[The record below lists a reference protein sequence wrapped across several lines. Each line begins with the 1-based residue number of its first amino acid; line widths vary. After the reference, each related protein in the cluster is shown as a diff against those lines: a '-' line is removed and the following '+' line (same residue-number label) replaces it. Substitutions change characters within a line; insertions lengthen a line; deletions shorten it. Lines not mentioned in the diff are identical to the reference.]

1 MPRLLTRLFRDRRG
15 GTLTTFAIALPA
27 LATLAFGVIDLAS
40 VHTDKSR
47 LQDLADATAL
57 AAAKQLSIVDD
68 TGIAERAKSA
78 ITQQLAPIASRLN
91 YGVTTTIAADKSNV
105 TVAID
110 GTRTSFFGNM
120 LPPGGWPV
128 HVKATAATMAKLPL
142 CVLSTGQTKA
152 DELGMKDSAKLTAPD
167 CLVHSNGDVSVDG
180 VSWLQAAA
188 TQASG
193 VATGRISPAPYSS
206 APEISDP
213 FDGINLKIPLALCTP
228 LDLLFVA
235 GVQVLS
241 PGVHCGNLKA
251 MKSSTVQLLPGEHYF
266 MRGTLALQDNSV
278 LTGDNVVM
286 IFDKDSTFAFTGS
299 SQIRLRGRRS
309 GDFSGFVIAT
319 TRANTNTFSISS
331 TAAREIL
338 GTIYIPAATLQVD
351 GSGNTVADQSAWTV
365 VVAKSLKMTGSANL
379 VVNANYNQSSVP
391 VPHGVGPSAGVVLAH

>member
-1 MPRLLTRLFRDRRG
+1 MFGLLSRLLRDRRG

-40 VHTDKSR
+40 VHADQSK

-57 AAAKQLSIVDD
+57 SAAKQLSIVDD

-78 ITQQLAPIASRLN
+78 IVQQLAPIAPRLK

-142 CVLSTGQTKA
+142 CVLSTGVAKA
-152 DELGMKDSAKLTAPD
+152 DDLNMQDSAKLTAPD
-167 CLVHSNGDVSVDG
+167 CLVHSNGDVDVTAG
-180 VSWLQAAA
+180 SWLQAAA

-193 VATGRISPAPYSS
+193 LASGHITPAPYSS

-213 FDGINLKIPLALCTP
+213 FDSINLKIPMSLCTP
-228 LDLLFVA
+228 LDILFEA
-235 GVQVLS
+235 GVQILS
-241 PGVHCGNLKA
+241 PGVHCGNLTALKGT
-251 MKSSTVQLLPGEHYF
+251 TVQLLPGEHYF
-266 MRGTLALQDNSV
+266 LKGKLQLTENSI
-278 LTGDNVVM
+278 LSGDDVIL
-286 IFDKDSTFAFTGS
+286 IFDKDSDFAFKDS
-299 SQIRLRGRRS
+299 AQIRLRGRRS
-309 GDFSGFVIAT
+309 GPFSGFVIAT
-319 TRANTNTFSISS
+319 TRENKHTFNISS

-338 GTIYIPAATLQVD
+338 GTMYIPAATLEVD

-365 VVAKSLKMTGSANL
+365 VVAKAIKMKGSANL
-379 VVNANYNQSSVP
+379 VVNANYNQSTVP
-391 VPHGVGPSAGVVLAH
+391 VPKGVGPSSGVMLTH